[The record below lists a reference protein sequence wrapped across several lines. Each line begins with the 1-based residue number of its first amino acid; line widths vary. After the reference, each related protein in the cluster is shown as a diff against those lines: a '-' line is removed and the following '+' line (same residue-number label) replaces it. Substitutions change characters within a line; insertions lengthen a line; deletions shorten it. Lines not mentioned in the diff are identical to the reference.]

1 MLNNLFYLLCNISV
15 LNILMALYQS
25 LKVDNYENDVR
36 VIYPVMTVQQ
46 AAPAAF
52 HSTVM
57 VLLLLLL
64 IYCMVLLPM
73 YVGFSVWSSFCTA
86 LHSVLF

>member
-1 MLNNLFYLLCNISV
+1 MLNNLLYLLCNISV

-25 LKVDNYENDVR
+25 LKVDNYKNDVR
-36 VIYPVMTVQQ
+36 VIYPFMTVQQ

-57 VLLLLLL
+57 VLLLL